1 MIRQSENIA
10 LSSRVA
16 VFVVVALVATGIYWG
31 ASSFLGDR
39 AEHSQSKETAGDA
52 TTATQTEDQRI
63 NHFFEEVYE
72 RDVSESPIEQSRL
85 GRKTDRLGEWD
96 DFSDSFHQA
105 QIEQKKADLARLKS
119 DFDFDAL
126 SAEAQLSYELFELE
140 ADRAIRNAVY
150 RRHFYVVDQFNGQLS
165 NLITVLQNNHDIDT
179 LRNAEDYLSRIAGL
193 EDVLLELTSQLQD
206 RAEFGVIAPAFSFP
220 AVLTDARSI
229 NSGVPIDDSGAEN
242 TIYADFRSKVAG
254 LDLNE
259 RQTEQLLARASQALR
274 GPFSRGFTALIAELE
289 RLESLVDDDH
299 GVWALPAGEAFYQN
313 RVNHHTTLEITAKE
327 VHQIGLS
334 EVARIQEEM
343 RTIMDEV
350 GFEGDLRAFFD
361 FIRQDPDNYY
371 EDSDAGREQFLTEAR
386 KQVDDINEIVG
397 DYFNKL
403 PKAEIEVRRVEPWR
417 ENSTS
422 IAFYNKPSEDGG
434 RPGIYYAN
442 LADMNSVQR
451 YVFVAITYHEAV
463 PGHHFQIA
471 LAQEIEGLPGFR
483 RDAPYGAFT
492 EGWALYAEQ
501 LAKEMGFYA
510 DPYENF
516 GRLQNELWRAV
527 RLVLDT
533 GIHAERWTRQQSID
547 YFLENTPLSKGDIV
561 TEVERFF
568 VNPGQGLSY
577 KIGMIEILELRER
590 AQQALGDA
598 FDIRKFHDAVIGTGP
613 LPLPLLERQ
622 VDRYIERAR

>member
-1 MIRQSENIA
+1 MA

-16 VFVVVALVATGIYWG
+16 VFVGLALVAGGIYWG
-31 ASSFLGDR
+31 ASSFLDDR
-39 AEHSQSKETAGDA
+39 SQHEQPQETAAD
-52 TTATQTEDQRI
+52 TKSATQTEDQRI
-63 NHFFEEVYE
+63 NQFFEEVYE

-96 DFSDSFHQA
+96 DFSDSFHQG

-140 ADRAIRNAVY
+140 AERAIRNAVY

-179 LRNAEDYLSRIAGL
+179 LRDAEDYLSRIAGL
-193 EDVLLELTSQLQD
+193 EDVLMELTSQLQD
-206 RAEFGVIAPAFSFP
+206 RAEFGVAAPAFSFP

-229 NSGVPIDDSGAEN
+229 NSGFPIDDSGADN

-259 RQTEQLLARASQALR
+259 RQTEQLLARATGALR
-274 GPFSRGFTALIAELE
+274 GPFSRGFAALIAELE
-289 RLESLVDDDH
+289 RLESLAEDNH

-334 EVARIQEEM
+334 EVALIQEEM
-343 RTIMDEV
+343 QAIMDEV

-371 EDSDAGREQFLTEAR
+371 EDSDAGREQFLIEAR

-422 IAFYNKPSEDGG
+422 IAFYNMPSEDGG

-463 PGHHFQIA
+463 PGHHFQMA
-471 LAQEIEGLPGFR
+471 LAQQIEGLPSFR

-533 GIHAERWTRQQSID
+533 GIHAEKWTRQQSID

-590 AQQALGDA
+590 AQQALGEA
-598 FDIRKFHDAVIGTGP
+598 FDIRIFHDAVIGSGP

-622 VDRYIERAR
+622 VDRYIENARRRSD